1 MAGDKLP
8 LGEVL
13 SFGWG
18 AFKQRAGFWIGV
30 AAVMLGVSIGYQIL
44 GGIFAGV
51 FAGSGLLLILISLAL
66 LAAYVYAQT
75 RLTIGITAMALA
87 TADGG
92 APGFESL
99 LAKPHLLLPYFL
111 AYLLLS
117 IATGIGFLLLVI
129 PGVYLLIR
137 FGLFG
142 FAIVDKETGVVDS
155 FNASSALTEGYRW
168 DLLLIG
174 VVLFLLNAIAAIPF
188 GLGLLI
194 TLPMTILCAAHIYR
208 RLQRAHGLIGQRPPT
223 PIL

>member
-1 MAGDKLP
+1 MVGEKLP

-30 AAVMLGVSIGYQIL
+30 AAILFGLTIVYQVL

-51 FAGSGLLLILISLAL
+51 FGGSGLLLGVISLAL
-66 LAAYVYAQT
+66 LAAYVYLQT
-75 RLTIGITAMALA
+75 RLTVGITSMALA

-92 APGFESL
+92 TPGYESL
-99 LAKPHLLLPYFL
+99 LAKPHLLMRYFL
-111 AYLLLS
+111 AYMLFS

-142 FAIVDKETGVVDS
+142 FAIVDREVGVVES

-194 TLPMTILCAAHIYR
+194 TLPITILCVAHIYR
-208 RLQRAHGLIGQRPPT
+208 RLERAHGRIAPRAPT

>member
-30 AAVMLGVSIGYQIL
+30 AAVLFGVSIGYQIL

-51 FAGSGLLLILISLAL
+51 FSGSGLLLGVISLAL

-75 RLTIGITAMALA
+75 RLTIGITSMALA

-111 AYLLLS
+111 AYLLFS
-117 IATGIGFLLLVI
+117 IATSIGFLLLVI

-155 FNASSALTEGYRW
+155 FNAITNPEAVRKGFEQYSLRLVPSPPAWTFNVKVP
-168 DLLLIG
+168 LLLR
-174 VVLFLLNAIAAIPF
+174 VNKTSYQWSLS
-188 GLGLLI
+188 
-194 TLPMTILCAAHIYR
+194 M
-208 RLQRAHGLIGQRPPT
+208 LQPEVRCMVMVPT
-223 PIL
+223 DI